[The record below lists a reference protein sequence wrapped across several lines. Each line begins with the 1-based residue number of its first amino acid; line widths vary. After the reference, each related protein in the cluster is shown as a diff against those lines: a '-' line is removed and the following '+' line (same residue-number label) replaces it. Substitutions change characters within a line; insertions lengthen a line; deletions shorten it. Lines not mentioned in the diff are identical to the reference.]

1 MPEWEPDVAIDR
13 ALVRALLREQFP
25 QLSADSARLVG
36 QGFDNSVWVVDEE
49 WAFRF
54 PHRAVAVHLV
64 ARELAALPRLAPFLP
79 VPIPIPAFIGGESEL
94 FPRPFFGHR
103 LLAGV
108 EPAEARLTN
117 AERERVGRDL
127 GRFLRALHAPATR
140 AAVDLERALPL
151 DPNRRADMAVRVP
164 KAREGLEALSDL
176 TPMSRKAAN
185 RILDEAEALAPSAT
199 EALLHGDLHVRH
211 FLIDRA
217 VISGVIDWGDVC
229 VGDPA
234 IDLHLVWSFL
244 PPHGRDSFLEEY
256 GPIDEETRL
265 RARVLAIF
273 LSALLIVYARH
284 ESLASLERETF
295 AGLERTLVDW
305 G

>member
-1 MPEWEPDVAIDR
+1 VQ
-13 ALVRALLREQFP
+13 LVE
-25 QLSADSARLVG
+25 
-36 QGFDNSVWVVDEE
+36 
-49 WAFRF
+49 
-54 PHRAVAVHLV
+54 
-64 ARELAALPRLAPFLP
+64 RELAVLPPLAPLLP
-79 VPIPIPAFIGGESEL
+79 YPIPVPAFIGAESEL

-108 EPAEARLTN
+108 EAAEARLTD

-164 KAREGLEALSDL
+164 KARERLEALSDL
-176 TPMSRKAAN
+176 APMSRKAAN

-234 IDLHLVWSFL
+234 IDLQLVWSFL

-273 LSALLIVYARH
+273 LSVLLLLYARH
-284 ESLASLERETF
+284 EGLAALEQEIF